1 MYLQFSSLPGAIMVS
16 IYVESCRG
24 EISVALEISRYYVII
39 LVLLMGDL
47 KAEGVRIAHQ
57 L

>member
-47 KAEGVRIAHQ
+47 KAEEVRIAHQ